1 MHFWLHHSVQKDDL
15 RTLARGFCISRKGG
29 TGGGGWGHLVGDI
42 YMVAA
47 VEKLWLRPGE
57 LRVSLLSGPGF
68 SFGVR
73 VWAEMDVWCVK
84 GMFIVVSNE
93 KGLKVQS
100 SAKLLHWLT
109 HPTSTPLFKCCKT
122 AVSR

>member
-1 MHFWLHHSVQKDDL
+1 M
-15 RTLARGFCISRKGG
+15 
-29 TGGGGWGHLVGDI
+29 GDI

-93 KGLKVQS
+93 KG
-100 SAKLLHWLT
+100 
-109 HPTSTPLFKCCKT
+109 FKGSIKCKT
-122 AVSR
+122 LTLADTPYQHTTLQMLQNCCISLSRF